1 MADSKHLEV
10 ARAGTSAWNTWRLAH
25 PSDHADFS
33 GTDFTSAENRDIVFS
48 GFEFGE
54 SANFNDTRFGDTPIG
69 YQIYGVDPNRGSPSG
84 AALFHGAVFGG
95 DASFHRA
102 KFGTEARFD
111 GAVFEGS
118 ANFLDARF
126 AGPSRFTG
134 AVFGSV
140 TFDGARFGNYTWFD
154 GVLFVDHA
162 SFERTVFGEVARFDS
177 AAFGTAYFSYSA
189 FGPRPVFDDAFFADR
204 VQFEYATVG
213 DYAWFRGAAFEAG
226 AWFDATEFG
235 GGASFEARDERAFN
249 AAATEKAK
257 LLPERYRELY
267 LNRARAA
274 NPSAFQRISF
284 SWARF
289 CSEDPGRSTG
299 ESLILRIVRW
309 PQRLLRWSPVPGGS
323 HSSGASFRGRTL
335 HSVCDF
341 SMARF
346 DQPPDFGDIQQA
358 DNLDLGGTTF
368 SFRASVWPRWR
379 YWTTQTET
387 VTRLRRLRALADEIH
402 AVDAERDF
410 FIMERMAERGIAWSV
425 WRANVLRPWDF
436 HQLMRATPVQGA
448 RRVWRRGLDWSH
460 RTATSV
466 WFALRGV
473 GRPAELTVL
482 SIPYHVSSDFG
493 RSVALPTGWVVI
505 SQFAFAFWYSRYI
518 TGGMSWHNAVALTT
532 FTLANAIP
540 FVGVS
545 RKAFDSSADVLFTSI
560 PEGVHA
566 IALVHGI
573 VSAVLLFLIIFALR
587 YHFRIR

>member
-1 MADSKHLEV
+1 MADSRHLDV
-10 ARAGTSAWNTWRLAH
+10 ARAGKSAWNAWQLAH
-25 PSDHADFS
+25 PSDQADFS

-54 SANFNDTRFGDTPIG
+54 SANFNDTMFGDTPIG
-69 YQIYGVDPNRGSPSG
+69 YQIYGVDPHRGSPSG
-84 AALFHGAVFGG
+84 AALFHGAVFAG
-95 DASFHRA
+95 DASFRRA

-111 GAVFEGS
+111 GAAFEGS
-118 ANFLDARF
+118 ANFLDAQF
-126 AGPSRFTG
+126 AGSSRFTG
-134 AVFGSV
+134 AVFRSV
-140 TFDGARFGNYTWFD
+140 SFNDAHFGNYTWFD

-162 SFERTVFGEVARFDS
+162 SFERTVFGEVAHFDS

-213 DYAWFRGAAFEAG
+213 DYAWFRGAAFGAG
-226 AWFDATEFG
+226 ACFDATEFG
-235 GGASFEARDERAFN
+235 GGASFEARDERTFN
-249 AAATEKAK
+249 AAVTEKAK

-267 LNRARAA
+267 LNRARVA

-284 SWARF
+284 RWARF
-289 CSEDPGRSTG
+289 RSEDPGRSAG
-299 ESLILRIVRW
+299 ESLIRRIVRW
-309 PQRLLRWSPVPGGS
+309 PQRLFRWSPVPGGS
-323 HSSGASFRGRTL
+323 HSFGVSFRGRTL

-379 YWTTQTET
+379 YWSTQTET
-387 VTRLRRLRALADEIH
+387 VTRLRRLRALADDIN
-402 AVDAERDF
+402 AVDVERDC

-425 WRANVLRPWDF
+425 WRASVLRPWDV
-436 HQLMRATPVQGA
+436 HRLMRATTVQRA
-448 RRVWRRGLDWSH
+448 RQGWRRGLEWLK
-460 RTATSV
+460 RVATSV

-473 GRPAELTVL
+473 SRPAVLTVL
-482 SIPYHVSSDFG
+482 SIPYHVLSDFG
-493 RSVALPTGWVVI
+493 RSVVLPTGWFII
-505 SQFAFAFWYSRYI
+505 SQFAFAFWYSRHI
-518 TGGMSWHNAVALTT
+518 TGGMSWDKAVALTT

-540 FVGVS
+540 FVGAS
-545 RKAFDSSADVLFTSI
+545 RKAFDSSSDVLFRSI
-560 PEGVHA
+560 PEGVQT
-566 IALVHGI
+566 IALFHGI

-587 YHFRIR
+587 YHFRFR